1 MIMFNDNISC
11 EAIKAT
17 QAKCHFSTNNSS
29 ISFMCFIYRHQVLLV
44 FSNSNDT
51 NSTSQALEEL
61 NYTLAWPSRS
71 RQVLQSHTHIQLAM

>member
-1 MIMFNDNISC
+1 MIIFNDNISC

-17 QAKCHFSTNNSS
+17 QTKCHFSTKKSS
-29 ISFMCFIYRHQVLLV
+29 ISFMCFIYRHKLLLV

-51 NSTSQALEEL
+51 NFHRQALEEL

-71 RQVLQSHTHIQLAM
+71 RQVLQSHMHIQLAM